1 MNFNRNRPAYEKLRI
16 GKAGCPFVIHKA
28 MLRLDEGHWNW
39 SEGKYSYDLHPESI
53 HKSLALM
60 KNSIQEIKISWG
72 DNMDSSVRSVLMV
85 YEENGEDPIDISE
98 FIGSYVEYQG
108 ILYPI
113 ATGVQSI
120 ETAITIQKS

>member
-16 GKAGCPFVIHKA
+16 GKAGCPFVIHRA
-28 MLRLDEGHWNW
+28 MLRLDEGHWR
-39 SEGKYSYDLHPESI
+39 EGKYSYDLEPESI

-60 KNSIQEIKISWG
+60 KNSIQEIKVSWG

-85 YEENGEDPIDISE
+85 YEENSEGLRDISE

-108 ILYPI
+108 VLYPI
-113 ATGVQSI
+113 GIGVQSI
-120 ETAITIQKS
+120 ETTITIQKS